1 MKKIFL
7 LFFFITS
14 LFSNNLQKISLQL
27 MWLDQFQ
34 FAGFYIAKEK
44 GFYEK
49 TGLDV
54 EFKKFHNSTNVL
66 NEVLEKRADFGINST
81 SLIVDKSKNKDVV
94 ILGAIFQTSPL
105 VLLALENSDL
115 NSLKD
120 LVNKRLM
127 ITQEQLEFATLKA
140 MLISQNI
147 DINSIKILPHSLNVN
162 DLINKNTDLMLSYT
176 TNEPFLLKEKG
187 YESKIFYP
195 KDYGFDFYED
205 LIFTTGEFA
214 RNNPKIVKDFY
225 EASMEGWRWAFDNL
239 EQTVNIIYE
248 KYNPQ
253 NKSKEAL
260 LFEAL
265 EMKKLVFDEHGEIG
279 KISKEKINLIINTY
293 KVMGLIKNE
302 IDLNTLLFE
311 HNDDN
316 NLNLKLNSDELAYL
330 KTKKT
335 FSYCSHSNLMPFES
349 IVNRKHIGILEDYMK
364 QISKSLNIDLKF
376 VPTSNWHESF
386 EKTVKNECDI
396 LTTIAYKTNRE
407 NLLNFTKPYVDFP
420 FVIATDITKP
430 FIDDINKLKDVKIAL
445 VKGFATSKL
454 IQEKYKNFKF
464 VEYPSLNDSLNA
476 VKNGEV
482 YAAIDSLAVIGY
494 EIQNHFLGELK
505 VSGRIDEQLKLH
517 MATNIENKYLAS
529 ILDKALDSI
538 NDNQKHDFFNKWVYL
553 KYENNLDRE
562 LLIKISILLL
572 IIFIIF
578 AIIYRYFLLK
588 KINKNLEDKI
598 AFEIKQNEEKNRIL
612 MHQSKMAAMGEMLEN
627 IAHQWRQPLSTI
639 SVCTSGMELK
649 KSLSKLDDKEFFDS
663 INHIKSSVSYL
674 SNTIDDFRNF
684 LDQNKFI
691 SSVETNNLLKK
702 VLDILNPSFANHNIN
717 VIKNIDEFE
726 FISIENELIQVLMN
740 ILTNAKDALKELD
753 NQKSRYIFIDIKK
766 ESDINLNIDI
776 YDNGLGVNGE
786 IIDRIFEP
794 YFTTKHKS
802 KGTGIGLYMSKLLV
816 ETHLKGKISVKNYKF
831 IYKENELLGAKF
843 RIILP
848 LKIDV

>member
-7 LFFFITS
+7 LLFLITS
-14 LFSNNLQKISLQL
+14 LFSNNLQKVSLQL

-44 GFYEK
+44 DFYQK
-49 TGLDV
+49 VGLDV
-54 EFKKFHNSTNVL
+54 EFKKFNNSTNVL
-66 NEVLEKRADFGINST
+66 NEVLEKRADFGISST
-81 SLIVDKSKNKDVV
+81 SLIVDKSENKDVV
-94 ILGAIFQTSPL
+94 VLGTIFQTSPL
-105 VLLALENSDL
+105 ILLALENSEL

-147 DINSIKILPHSLNVN
+147 DINSIKILPHSLNTD
-162 DLINKNTDLMLSYT
+162 DLVNKNTDLMLSYA

-214 RNNPKIVKDFY
+214 RNNPRIVKDFY

-464 VEYPSLNDSLNA
+464 VEYPSLHDCLTA

-482 YAAIDSLAVIGY
+482 YAAIDSLAVIGF
-494 EIQNHFLGELK
+494 EIQNNFLGELK

-517 MATNIENKYLAS
+517 MATNIENKHLAS

-538 NDNQKHDFFNKWVYL
+538 NDKQKHDFFNKWVYI
-553 KYENNLDRE
+553 KYENNLDNE
-562 LLIKISILLL
+562 LLVRISILLL
-572 IIFIIF
+572 IIFIVF

-691 SSVETNNLLKK
+691 SNIETSNLFKK
-702 VLDILNPSFANHNIN
+702 VLDILNPSFTNHNIN
-717 VIKNIDEFE
+717 VIKNIDNFE

-740 ILTNAKDALKELD
+740 IFTNAKDALKELD
-753 NQKSRYIFIDIKK
+753 NQESKYIFIDIKK
-766 ESDINLNIDI
+766 ELDNLNIDI
-776 YDNGLGVNGE
+776 YDNALGVDAE
-786 IIDRIFEP
+786 IVDRIFEP

-831 IYKENELLGAKF
+831 IYEENEFVGAKF
-843 RIILP
+843 RITLP

>member
-14 LFSNNLQKISLQL
+14 LFSNNLQKVSLQL

-44 GFYEK
+44 DFYEK
-49 TGLDV
+49 AGLEV

-66 NEVLEKRADFGINST
+66 NEVLEKRADFGISST

-94 ILGAIFQTSPL
+94 VLGAIFQTSPL

-127 ITQEQLEFATLKA
+127 ITQEQLEFATFKA

>member
-1 MKKIFL
+1 
-7 LFFFITS
+7 
-14 LFSNNLQKISLQL
+14 

-44 GFYEK
+44 DFYEK
-49 TGLDV
+49 AGLEV

-66 NEVLEKRADFGINST
+66 NEVLEKRADFGISST

-94 ILGAIFQTSPL
+94 VLGAIFQTSPL

-127 ITQEQLEFATLKA
+127 ITQEQLEFATFKA

>member
-7 LFFFITS
+7 LLFLITS
-14 LFSNNLQKISLQL
+14 IFSNNLQKVSIQL

-44 GFYEK
+44 DFYQK
-49 TGLDV
+49 VGLEV

-66 NEVLEKRADFGINST
+66 NEVLEKKADFGISST
-81 SLIVDKSKNKDVV
+81 SLIVDKSENKDVV
-94 ILGAIFQTSPL
+94 VLGAIFQTSPL

-214 RNNPKIVKDFY
+214 RNNPRIVKDFY

-464 VEYPSLNDSLNA
+464 VEYPSLHDCLTA

-482 YAAIDSLAVIGY
+482 YAAIDSLAVIGF
-494 EIQNHFLGELK
+494 EIQNNFLGELK

-517 MATNIENKYLAS
+517 MATNIENKHLAS

-538 NDNQKHDFFNKWVYL
+538 NDKQKHDFFNKWVYI
-553 KYENNLDRE
+553 KYENNLDSE
-562 LLIKISILLL
+562 LLVRISILLL
-572 IIFIIF
+572 IIFIVF

-691 SSVETNNLLKK
+691 SNIETSNLFKK
-702 VLDILNPSFANHNIN
+702 VLDILNPSFTNHNIN
-717 VIKNIDEFE
+717 VIKNIDNFE

-740 ILTNAKDALKELD
+740 IFTNAKDALKELD
-753 NQKSRYIFIDIKK
+753 NQESKYIFIDIKK
-766 ESDINLNIDI
+766 ELDNLNIDI
-776 YDNGLGVNGE
+776 YDNALGVDAE
-786 IIDRIFEP
+786 IVDRIFEP

-816 ETHLKGKISVKNYKF
+816 ETHLKGKIFVKNYKF
-831 IYKENELLGAKF
+831 IYEENEFVGAKF
-843 RIILP
+843 RIPLP

>member
-7 LFFFITS
+7 LLFLITS
-14 LFSNNLQKISLQL
+14 LFSNNLQKVSLQL

-44 GFYEK
+44 DFYQK
-49 TGLDV
+49 VGLEV

-66 NEVLEKRADFGINST
+66 NEVLEKKADFGISST

-94 ILGAIFQTSPL
+94 VLGAIFQTSPL

-147 DINSIKILPHSLNVN
+147 DINSIKILPHSLNTD
-162 DLINKNTDLMLSYT
+162 DLVNKNTDLMLSYA

-214 RNNPKIVKDFY
+214 RNNPRIVKDFY

-445 VKGFATSKL
+445 VRGFATSKL

-464 VEYPSLNDSLNA
+464 VEYPSLHDCLTA

-482 YAAIDSLAVIGY
+482 YAAIDSLAVIGF
-494 EIQNHFLGELK
+494 EIQNNFLGELK

-517 MATNIENKYLAS
+517 MATNIENKHLAS

-538 NDNQKHDFFNKWVYL
+538 NDKQKHDFFNKWVYI
-553 KYENNLDRE
+553 KYENNLDSE
-562 LLIKISILLL
+562 LLVRISILLL
-572 IIFIIF
+572 IIFIVF

-691 SSVETNNLLKK
+691 SNIETSNLFKK
-702 VLDILNPSFANHNIN
+702 VLDILNPSFTNHNIN
-717 VIKNIDEFE
+717 VIKNIDNFE

-740 ILTNAKDALKELD
+740 IFTNAKDALKELD
-753 NQKSRYIFIDIKK
+753 NQESKYIFIDIKK
-766 ESDINLNIDI
+766 ELDNLNIDI
-776 YDNGLGVNGE
+776 YDNALGVDAE
-786 IIDRIFEP
+786 IVDRIFEP
-794 YFTTKHKS
+794 YFTTKLKS

-831 IYKENELLGAKF
+831 IYEENEFVGAKF
-843 RIILP
+843 RITLP

>member
-7 LFFFITS
+7 LLFLITS
-14 LFSNNLQKISLQL
+14 LFSNNLQKVSLQL

-44 GFYEK
+44 DFYQK
-49 TGLDV
+49 VGLDV
-54 EFKKFHNSTNVL
+54 EFKKFNNSTNVL
-66 NEVLEKRADFGINST
+66 NEVLEKRADFGISST
-81 SLIVDKSKNKDVV
+81 SLIVDKSENKDVV
-94 ILGAIFQTSPL
+94 VLGTIFQTSPL
-105 VLLALENSDL
+105 ILLALENSEL

-147 DINSIKILPHSLNVN
+147 DINSIKILPHSLNTD
-162 DLINKNTDLMLSYT
+162 DLVNKNTDLMLSYA

-214 RNNPKIVKDFY
+214 RNNPRIVKDFY

-248 KYNPQ
+248 KYNSQ

-464 VEYPSLNDSLNA
+464 VEYPSLHDCLTA

-482 YAAIDSLAVIGY
+482 YAAIDSLAVIGF
-494 EIQNHFLGELK
+494 EIQNNFLGELK

-517 MATNIENKYLAS
+517 MATNIENKHLAS

-538 NDNQKHDFFNKWVYL
+538 NDKQKHDFFNKWVYI
-553 KYENNLDRE
+553 KYENNLDNE
-562 LLIKISILLL
+562 LLVRISILLL
-572 IIFIIF
+572 IIFIVF

-691 SSVETNNLLKK
+691 SNIETSNLFKK
-702 VLDILNPSFANHNIN
+702 VLDILNPSFTNHNIN
-717 VIKNIDEFE
+717 VIKNIDNFE

-740 ILTNAKDALKELD
+740 IFTNAKDALKELD
-753 NQKSRYIFIDIKK
+753 NQESKYIFIDIKK
-766 ESDINLNIDI
+766 ELDNLNIDI
-776 YDNGLGVNGE
+776 YDNALGVDAE
-786 IIDRIFEP
+786 IVDRIFEP

-816 ETHLKGKISVKNYKF
+816 ETHLKGKIFVKNYKF
-831 IYKENELLGAKF
+831 IYEENEFVGAKF
-843 RIILP
+843 RITLP

>member
-7 LFFFITS
+7 LLFLITS
-14 LFSNNLQKISLQL
+14 LFSNNLQKVSLQL

-44 GFYEK
+44 DFYQK
-49 TGLDV
+49 VGLDV
-54 EFKKFHNSTNVL
+54 EFKKFNNSTNVL
-66 NEVLEKRADFGINST
+66 NEVLEKRADFGISST

-94 ILGAIFQTSPL
+94 VLGAIFQTSPL
-105 VLLALENSDL
+105 ILLALENSDL

-147 DINSIKILPHSLNVN
+147 DINSIKILPHSLNTD
-162 DLINKNTDLMLSYT
+162 DLVNKNTDLMLSYA

-214 RNNPKIVKDFY
+214 RNNPRIVKDFY

-464 VEYPSLNDSLNA
+464 VEYPSLHDCLTA

-482 YAAIDSLAVIGY
+482 YAAIDSLAVIGV
-494 EIQNHFLGELK
+494 EIQNNFLGELK

-517 MATNIENKYLAS
+517 MATNIENKHLAS

-538 NDNQKHDFFNKWVYL
+538 NDKQKHDFFNKWVYI
-553 KYENNLDRE
+553 KYENNLDSE
-562 LLIKISILLL
+562 LLVRISILLL
-572 IIFIIF
+572 IIFIVF

-691 SSVETNNLLKK
+691 SNIETSNLFKK
-702 VLDILNPSFANHNIN
+702 VLDILNPSFTNHNIN
-717 VIKNIDEFE
+717 VIKNIDNFE

-740 ILTNAKDALKELD
+740 IFTNAKDALKELD
-753 NQKSRYIFIDIKK
+753 NQESKYIFIDIKK
-766 ESDINLNIDI
+766 ELDNLNIDI
-776 YDNGLGVNGE
+776 YDNALGVDAE
-786 IIDRIFEP
+786 IVDRIFEP

-831 IYKENELLGAKF
+831 IYEENEFVGAKF
-843 RIILP
+843 RITLP

>member
-7 LFFFITS
+7 LLFLITS
-14 LFSNNLQKISLQL
+14 LFSNNLQQVSLQL

-44 GFYEK
+44 DFYQK
-49 TGLDV
+49 VGLEV

-66 NEVLEKRADFGINST
+66 NEVLEKKADFGISST
-81 SLIVDKSKNKDVV
+81 SLIVDKSENKDVV
-94 ILGAIFQTSPL
+94 VLGAIFQTSPL

-147 DINSIKILPHSLNVN
+147 DINSIKILPHSLNTD
-162 DLINKNTDLMLSYT
+162 DLVNKNTDLMLSYA

-214 RNNPKIVKDFY
+214 RNNPRIVKDFY

-464 VEYPSLNDSLNA
+464 VEYPSLHDCLTA

-482 YAAIDSLAVIGY
+482 YAAIDSLAVIGV
-494 EIQNHFLGELK
+494 EIQNNFLGELK

-517 MATNIENKYLAS
+517 MATNIENKHLAS

-538 NDNQKHDFFNKWVYL
+538 NDKQKHDFFNKWVYI
-553 KYENNLDRE
+553 KYENNLDSE
-562 LLIKISILLL
+562 LLVRISILLL
-572 IIFIIF
+572 IIFIVF

-691 SSVETNNLLKK
+691 SNIETSNLFKK
-702 VLDILNPSFANHNIN
+702 VLDILNPSFTNHNIN
-717 VIKNIDEFE
+717 VIKNIDNFE

-740 ILTNAKDALKELD
+740 IFTNAKDALKELD
-753 NQKSRYIFIDIKK
+753 NQESKYIFIDIKK
-766 ESDINLNIDI
+766 ELDNLNIDI
-776 YDNGLGVNGE
+776 YDNALGVDAE
-786 IIDRIFEP
+786 IVDRIFEP

-831 IYKENELLGAKF
+831 IYEENEFVGAKF
-843 RIILP
+843 RITLP

>member
-7 LFFFITS
+7 LLFFITS
-14 LFSNNLQKISLQL
+14 LFSNNLQKVSLQL

-44 GFYEK
+44 DFYQK
-49 TGLDV
+49 AGLEV

-66 NEVLEKRADFGINST
+66 NEVLEKKADFGISST

-94 ILGAIFQTSPL
+94 VLGAIFQTSPL

-147 DINSIKILPHSLNVN
+147 DINSIKILPHSLNTD
-162 DLINKNTDLMLSYT
+162 DLVNKNTDLMLSYA

-214 RNNPKIVKDFY
+214 RNNPRIVKDFY

-445 VKGFATSKL
+445 VRGFATSKL

-464 VEYPSLNDSLNA
+464 VEYPSLHDCLTA

-482 YAAIDSLAVIGY
+482 YAAIDSLAVIGF
-494 EIQNHFLGELK
+494 EIQNNFLGELK

-517 MATNIENKYLAS
+517 MATNIENKHLAS

-538 NDNQKHDFFNKWVYL
+538 NDKQKHDFFNKWVYI
-553 KYENNLDRE
+553 KYENNLDSE
-562 LLIKISILLL
+562 LLVRISILLL
-572 IIFIIF
+572 IIFIVF

-691 SSVETNNLLKK
+691 SNIETSNLFKK
-702 VLDILNPSFANHNIN
+702 VLDILNPSFTNHNIN
-717 VIKNIDEFE
+717 VIKNIDNFK

-740 ILTNAKDALKELD
+740 IFTNAKDALKELD
-753 NQKSRYIFIDIKK
+753 NQESKYIFIDIKK
-766 ESDINLNIDI
+766 ELDNLNIDI
-776 YDNGLGVNGE
+776 YDNALGVDAE
-786 IIDRIFEP
+786 IVDRIFEP

-831 IYKENELLGAKF
+831 IYEENEFVGAKF
-843 RIILP
+843 RITLP

>member
-7 LFFFITS
+7 LLFLISS
-14 LFSNNLQKISLQL
+14 LFSNNLQKVSLQL

-44 GFYEK
+44 DFYQK
-49 TGLDV
+49 VGLDV
-54 EFKKFHNSTNVL
+54 EFKKFNNSTNVL
-66 NEVLEKRADFGINST
+66 NEVLEKRADFGISST
-81 SLIVDKSKNKDVV
+81 SLIVDKSENKDVV
-94 ILGAIFQTSPL
+94 VLGTIFQTSPL
-105 VLLALENSDL
+105 ILLALENSEL

-147 DINSIKILPHSLNVN
+147 DINSIKILPHSLNTD
-162 DLINKNTDLMLSYT
+162 DLVNKNTDLMLSYA

-187 YESKIFYP
+187 YETKIFYP

-214 RNNPKIVKDFY
+214 RNNPRIVKDFY

-464 VEYPSLNDSLNA
+464 VEYPSLHDCLTA

-482 YAAIDSLAVIGY
+482 YAAIDSLAVIGF
-494 EIQNHFLGELK
+494 EIQNNFLGELK

-517 MATNIENKYLAS
+517 MATNIENKHLAS

-538 NDNQKHDFFNKWVYL
+538 NDKQKHDFFNKWVYI
-553 KYENNLDRE
+553 KYENNLDSE
-562 LLIKISILLL
+562 LLVRISILLL
-572 IIFIIF
+572 IIFIVF

-691 SSVETNNLLKK
+691 SNIETSNLFKK
-702 VLDILNPSFANHNIN
+702 VLDILNPSFTNHNIN
-717 VIKNIDEFE
+717 VIKNIDNFE

-740 ILTNAKDALKELD
+740 IFTNAKDALKELD
-753 NQKSRYIFIDIKK
+753 NQESKYIFIDIKK
-766 ESDINLNIDI
+766 ELDNLNIDI
-776 YDNGLGVNGE
+776 YDNALGVDAE
-786 IIDRIFEP
+786 IVDRIFEP

-831 IYKENELLGAKF
+831 IYEENEFVGAKF
-843 RIILP
+843 RITLP

>member
-7 LFFFITS
+7 LLFLITS
-14 LFSNNLQKISLQL
+14 LFSNNLQKVSLQL

-44 GFYEK
+44 DFYQK
-49 TGLDV
+49 AGLEV

-66 NEVLEKRADFGINST
+66 NEVLEKKADFGISST

-94 ILGAIFQTSPL
+94 VLGAIFQTSPL

-147 DINSIKILPHSLNVN
+147 DINSIKILPHSLNTD
-162 DLINKNTDLMLSYT
+162 DLVNKNTDLMLSYA

-214 RNNPKIVKDFY
+214 RNNPRIVKDFY

-464 VEYPSLNDSLNA
+464 VEYPSLHDCLTA

-482 YAAIDSLAVIGY
+482 YAAIDSLAVIGF
-494 EIQNHFLGELK
+494 EIQNNFLGELK

-517 MATNIENKYLAS
+517 MATNIENKHLAS

-538 NDNQKHDFFNKWVYL
+538 NDKQKHDFFNKWVYI
-553 KYENNLDRE
+553 KYENNLDSE
-562 LLIKISILLL
+562 LLVRISILLL
-572 IIFIIF
+572 IIFIVF

-691 SSVETNNLLKK
+691 SNIETSNLFKK
-702 VLDILNPSFANHNIN
+702 VLDILNPSFTNHNIN
-717 VIKNIDEFE
+717 VIKNIDNFE

-740 ILTNAKDALKELD
+740 IFTNAKDALKELD
-753 NQKSRYIFIDIKK
+753 NQESKYIFIDIKK
-766 ESDINLNIDI
+766 ELDNLNIDI
-776 YDNGLGVNGE
+776 YDNALGVDAE
-786 IIDRIFEP
+786 IVDRIFEP

-831 IYKENELLGAKF
+831 IYEENEFVGAKF
-843 RIILP
+843 RITLP

>member
-7 LFFFITS
+7 LLFLITS
-14 LFSNNLQKISLQL
+14 LFSNNLQKVSLQL

-44 GFYEK
+44 DFYQK
-49 TGLDV
+49 AGLEV

-66 NEVLEKRADFGINST
+66 NEVLEKKADFGISST

-94 ILGAIFQTSPL
+94 VLGAIFQTSPL

-147 DINSIKILPHSLNVN
+147 DINSIKILPHSLNTD
-162 DLINKNTDLMLSYT
+162 DLVNKNTDLMLSYA

-214 RNNPKIVKDFY
+214 RNNPRIVKDFY

-464 VEYPSLNDSLNA
+464 VEYPSLHDCLTA

-482 YAAIDSLAVIGY
+482 YAAIDSLAVIGV
-494 EIQNHFLGELK
+494 EIQNNFLGELK

-517 MATNIENKYLAS
+517 MATNIENKHLAS

-538 NDNQKHDFFNKWVYL
+538 NDKQKHDFFNKWVYI
-553 KYENNLDRE
+553 KYENNLDSE
-562 LLIKISILLL
+562 LLVRISILLL
-572 IIFIIF
+572 IIFIVF

-691 SSVETNNLLKK
+691 SNIETSNLFKK
-702 VLDILNPSFANHNIN
+702 VLDILNPSFTNHNIN
-717 VIKNIDEFE
+717 VIKNIDNFE

-740 ILTNAKDALKELD
+740 IFTNAKDALKELD
-753 NQKSRYIFIDIKK
+753 NQESKYIFIDIKK
-766 ESDINLNIDI
+766 ELDNLNIDI
-776 YDNGLGVNGE
+776 YDNALGVDAE
-786 IIDRIFEP
+786 IVDRIFEP

-831 IYKENELLGAKF
+831 IYEENEFVGAKF
-843 RIILP
+843 RITLP

>member
-476 VKNGEV
+476 VKNEEV

-740 ILTNAKDALKELD
+740 ILTNAKDALKELN

-831 IYKENELLGAKF
+831 IYEENEFVGAKF
-843 RIILP
+843 RITLP

>member
-7 LFFFITS
+7 LLFLITS
-14 LFSNNLQKISLQL
+14 LFSNNLQKVSLQL

-44 GFYEK
+44 DFYQK
-49 TGLDV
+49 VGLEV

-66 NEVLEKRADFGINST
+66 NEVLEKKADFGISST

-94 ILGAIFQTSPL
+94 VLGAIFQTSPL

-147 DINSIKILPHSLNVN
+147 DINSIKILPHSLNTD
-162 DLINKNTDLMLSYT
+162 DLVNKNTDLMLSYA

-214 RNNPKIVKDFY
+214 RNNPRIVKDFY

-464 VEYPSLNDSLNA
+464 VEYPSLHDCLTA

-482 YAAIDSLAVIGY
+482 YAAIDSLAVIGF
-494 EIQNHFLGELK
+494 EIQNNFLGELK

-517 MATNIENKYLAS
+517 MATNIENKHLAS

-538 NDNQKHDFFNKWVYL
+538 NDKQKHDFFNKWVYI
-553 KYENNLDRE
+553 KYENNLDSE
-562 LLIKISILLL
+562 LLVRISILLL
-572 IIFIIF
+572 IIFIVF

-691 SSVETNNLLKK
+691 SNIETSNLFKK
-702 VLDILNPSFANHNIN
+702 VLDILNPSFTNHNIN
-717 VIKNIDEFE
+717 VIKNIDNFE

-740 ILTNAKDALKELD
+740 IFTNAKDALKELD
-753 NQKSRYIFIDIKK
+753 NQESKYIFIDIKK
-766 ESDINLNIDI
+766 ELDNLNIDI
-776 YDNGLGVNGE
+776 YDNALGVDAE
-786 IIDRIFEP
+786 IVDRIFEP

-831 IYKENELLGAKF
+831 IYEENEFVGAKF
-843 RIILP
+843 RITLP

>member
-7 LFFFITS
+7 LLFLITS
-14 LFSNNLQKISLQL
+14 LFSNNLQQVSLQL

-44 GFYEK
+44 DFYQK
-49 TGLDV
+49 AGLEV

-66 NEVLEKRADFGINST
+66 NEVLEKKADFGISST
-81 SLIVDKSKNKDVV
+81 SLIVDKSENKDVV
-94 ILGAIFQTSPL
+94 VLGAIFQTSPL

-147 DINSIKILPHSLNVN
+147 DINSIKILPHSLNTD
-162 DLINKNTDLMLSYT
+162 DLVNKNTDLMLSYA

-214 RNNPKIVKDFY
+214 RNNPRIVKDFY

-464 VEYPSLNDSLNA
+464 VEYPSLHDCLTA

-482 YAAIDSLAVIGY
+482 YAAIDSLAVIGF
-494 EIQNHFLGELK
+494 EIQNNFLGELK

-517 MATNIENKYLAS
+517 MATNIENKHLAS

-538 NDNQKHDFFNKWVYL
+538 NDKQKHDFFNKWVYI
-553 KYENNLDRE
+553 KYENNLDSE
-562 LLIKISILLL
+562 LLVRISILLL
-572 IIFIIF
+572 IIFIVF

-691 SSVETNNLLKK
+691 SNIETSNLFKK
-702 VLDILNPSFANHNIN
+702 VLDILNPSFTNHNIN
-717 VIKNIDEFE
+717 VIKNIDNFE

-740 ILTNAKDALKELD
+740 IFTNAKDALKELD
-753 NQKSRYIFIDIKK
+753 NQESKYIFIDIKK
-766 ESDINLNIDI
+766 ELDNLNIDI
-776 YDNGLGVNGE
+776 YDNALGVDAE
-786 IIDRIFEP
+786 IVDRIFEP

-831 IYKENELLGAKF
+831 IYEENEFVGAKF
-843 RIILP
+843 RITLP

>member
-7 LFFFITS
+7 LLFLITS
-14 LFSNNLQKISLQL
+14 LFSNNLQKVSLQL

-44 GFYEK
+44 DFYQK
-49 TGLDV
+49 AGLEV

-66 NEVLEKRADFGINST
+66 NEVLEKKADFGISST

-94 ILGAIFQTSPL
+94 VLGAIFQTSPL

-147 DINSIKILPHSLNVN
+147 DINSIKILPHSLNTD

-176 TNEPFLLKEKG
+176 INEPFLLKEKG

-214 RNNPKIVKDFY
+214 RNNPRIVKDFY

-464 VEYPSLNDSLNA
+464 VEYPSLHDCLTA

-482 YAAIDSLAVIGY
+482 YAAIDSLAVIGF
-494 EIQNHFLGELK
+494 EIQNNFLGELK

-517 MATNIENKYLAS
+517 MATNIENKHLAS

-538 NDNQKHDFFNKWVYL
+538 NDKQKHDFFNKWVYI
-553 KYENNLDRE
+553 KYENNLDSE
-562 LLIKISILLL
+562 LLVRISILLL
-572 IIFIIF
+572 IIFIVF

-691 SSVETNNLLKK
+691 SNIETSNLFKK
-702 VLDILNPSFANHNIN
+702 VLDILNPSFTNHNIN
-717 VIKNIDEFE
+717 VIKNIDNFE

-740 ILTNAKDALKELD
+740 IFTNAKDALKELD
-753 NQKSRYIFIDIKK
+753 NQESKYIFIDIKK
-766 ESDINLNIDI
+766 ELDNLNIDI
-776 YDNGLGVNGE
+776 YDNALGVDAE
-786 IIDRIFEP
+786 IVDRIFEP

-816 ETHLKGKISVKNYKF
+816 ETHLKGKIFVKNYKF
-831 IYKENELLGAKF
+831 IYEENEFVGAKF
-843 RIILP
+843 RITLP

>member
-7 LFFFITS
+7 LLFFITS
-14 LFSNNLQKISLQL
+14 LFSNNLQKVSLQL

-44 GFYEK
+44 DFYQK
-49 TGLDV
+49 AGLEV

-66 NEVLEKRADFGINST
+66 NEVLEKKADFGISST

-94 ILGAIFQTSPL
+94 VLGAIFQTSPL

-147 DINSIKILPHSLNVN
+147 DINSIKILPHSLNTD
-162 DLINKNTDLMLSYT
+162 DLVNKNTDLMLSYA

-214 RNNPKIVKDFY
+214 RNNPRIVKDFY

-464 VEYPSLNDSLNA
+464 VEYPSLHDCLTA

-482 YAAIDSLAVIGY
+482 YAAIDSLAVIGV
-494 EIQNHFLGELK
+494 EIQNNFLGELK

-517 MATNIENKYLAS
+517 MATNIENKHLAS

-538 NDNQKHDFFNKWVYL
+538 NDKQKHDFFNKWVYI
-553 KYENNLDRE
+553 KYENNLDSE
-562 LLIKISILLL
+562 LLVRISILLL
-572 IIFIIF
+572 IIFIVF

-691 SSVETNNLLKK
+691 SNIETSNLFKK
-702 VLDILNPSFANHNIN
+702 VLDILNPSFTNHNIN
-717 VIKNIDEFE
+717 VIKNIDNFE

-740 ILTNAKDALKELD
+740 IFTNAKDALKELD
-753 NQKSRYIFIDIKK
+753 NQESKYIFIDIKK
-766 ESDINLNIDI
+766 ELDNLNIDI
-776 YDNGLGVNGE
+776 YDNALGVDAE
-786 IIDRIFEP
+786 IVDRIFEP

-831 IYKENELLGAKF
+831 IYEENEFVGAKF
-843 RIILP
+843 RITLP

>member
-7 LFFFITS
+7 LLFLITS

-44 GFYEK
+44 DFYQK
-49 TGLDV
+49 AGLEV

-66 NEVLEKRADFGINST
+66 NEVLEKKADFGISST

-94 ILGAIFQTSPL
+94 VLGAIFQTSPL

-147 DINSIKILPHSLNVN
+147 DINSIKILPHSLNTD
-162 DLINKNTDLMLSYT
+162 DLVNKNTDLMLSYA

-187 YESKIFYP
+187 YETKIFYP

-214 RNNPKIVKDFY
+214 RNNPRIVKDFY

-464 VEYPSLNDSLNA
+464 VEYPSLHDCLTA

-482 YAAIDSLAVIGY
+482 YAAIDSLAVIGF
-494 EIQNHFLGELK
+494 EIQNNFLGELK

-517 MATNIENKYLAS
+517 MATNIENKHLAS

-538 NDNQKHDFFNKWVYL
+538 NDKQKHDFFNKWVYI
-553 KYENNLDRE
+553 KYENNLDSE
-562 LLIKISILLL
+562 LLVRISILLL
-572 IIFIIF
+572 IIFIVF

-691 SSVETNNLLKK
+691 SNIETSNLFKK
-702 VLDILNPSFANHNIN
+702 VLDILNPSFTNHNIN
-717 VIKNIDEFE
+717 VIKNIDNFE

-740 ILTNAKDALKELD
+740 IFTNAKDALKELD
-753 NQKSRYIFIDIKK
+753 NQESKYIFIDIKK
-766 ESDINLNIDI
+766 ELDNLNIDI
-776 YDNGLGVNGE
+776 YDNALGVDAE
-786 IIDRIFEP
+786 IVDRIFEP

-831 IYKENELLGAKF
+831 IYEENEFVGAKF
-843 RIILP
+843 RITLP

>member
-7 LFFFITS
+7 LLFLITS
-14 LFSNNLQKISLQL
+14 LFSNNLQKVSLQL

-44 GFYEK
+44 DFYQK
-49 TGLDV
+49 VGLEV

-66 NEVLEKRADFGINST
+66 NEVLEKKADFGISST

-94 ILGAIFQTSPL
+94 VLGAIFQTSPL

-147 DINSIKILPHSLNVN
+147 DINSIKILPHSLNTD
-162 DLINKNTDLMLSYT
+162 DLVNKNTDLMLSYA

-214 RNNPKIVKDFY
+214 RNNPRIVKDFY

-248 KYNPQ
+248 KYNSQ

-464 VEYPSLNDSLNA
+464 VEYPSLHDCLTA

-482 YAAIDSLAVIGY
+482 YAAIDSLAVIGF
-494 EIQNHFLGELK
+494 EIQNNFLGELK

-517 MATNIENKYLAS
+517 MATNIENKHLAS

-538 NDNQKHDFFNKWVYL
+538 NDKQKHDFFNKWVYI
-553 KYENNLDRE
+553 KYENNLDNE
-562 LLIKISILLL
+562 LLVRISILLL
-572 IIFIIF
+572 IIFIVF

-691 SSVETNNLLKK
+691 SNIETSNLFKK
-702 VLDILNPSFANHNIN
+702 VLDILNPSFTNHNIN
-717 VIKNIDEFE
+717 VIKNIDNFE

-740 ILTNAKDALKELD
+740 IFTNAKDALKELD
-753 NQKSRYIFIDIKK
+753 NQESKYIFIDIKK
-766 ESDINLNIDI
+766 ELDNLNIDI
-776 YDNGLGVNGE
+776 YDNALGVDAE
-786 IIDRIFEP
+786 IVDRIFEP

-816 ETHLKGKISVKNYKF
+816 ETHLKGKIFVKNYKF
-831 IYKENELLGAKF
+831 IYEENEFVGAKF
-843 RIILP
+843 RITLP

>member
-7 LFFFITS
+7 LLFLITS
-14 LFSNNLQKISLQL
+14 LFSNNLQKVSLQL

-44 GFYEK
+44 DFYQK
-49 TGLDV
+49 VGLDV
-54 EFKKFHNSTNVL
+54 EFKKFNNSTNVL
-66 NEVLEKRADFGINST
+66 NEVLEKRADFGISST
-81 SLIVDKSKNKDVV
+81 SLIVDKSENKDVV
-94 ILGAIFQTSPL
+94 VLGTIFQTSPL
-105 VLLALENSDL
+105 ILLALENSEL

-147 DINSIKILPHSLNVN
+147 DINSIKILPHSLNTD
-162 DLINKNTDLMLSYT
+162 DLVNKNTDLMLSYA

-214 RNNPKIVKDFY
+214 RNNPRIVKDFY

-464 VEYPSLNDSLNA
+464 VEYPSLHDCLTA

-482 YAAIDSLAVIGY
+482 YAAIDSLAVIGF
-494 EIQNHFLGELK
+494 EIQNNFLGELK

-517 MATNIENKYLAS
+517 MATNIENKHLAS

-538 NDNQKHDFFNKWVYL
+538 NDKQKHDFFNKWVYI
-553 KYENNLDRE
+553 KYENNLDSE
-562 LLIKISILLL
+562 LLVRISILLL
-572 IIFIIF
+572 IIFIVF

-691 SSVETNNLLKK
+691 SNIETSNLFKK
-702 VLDILNPSFANHNIN
+702 VLDILNPSFTNHNIN
-717 VIKNIDEFE
+717 VIKNIDNFE

-740 ILTNAKDALKELD
+740 IFTNAKDALKELD
-753 NQKSRYIFIDIKK
+753 NQESKYIFIDIKK
-766 ESDINLNIDI
+766 ELDNLNIDI
-776 YDNGLGVNGE
+776 YDNALGVDAE
-786 IIDRIFEP
+786 IVDRIFEP

-831 IYKENELLGAKF
+831 IYEENEFVGAKF
-843 RIILP
+843 RITLP

>member
-1 MKKIFL
+1 
-7 LFFFITS
+7 
-14 LFSNNLQKISLQL
+14 

-34 FAGFYIAKEK
+34 FAGFYIAKDK

-49 TGLDV
+49 VGLDV
-54 EFKKFHNSTNVL
+54 DFKKFNNSINVL

-81 SLIVDKSKNKDVV
+81 SLIVDKANNKDVV
-94 ILGAIFQTSPL
+94 ILGTIFQTSPL
-105 VLLALENSDL
+105 VLLALENSNLD
-115 NSLKD
+115 SLKD
-120 LVNKRLM
+120 LINKRLM
-127 ITQEQLEFATLKA
+127 ITQEQLEFATFKA

-147 DINSIKILPHSLNVN
+147 DINSIKILPHSLNVD
-162 DLINKNTDLMLSYT
+162 DLINRNTDLMLSYT

-214 RNNPKIVKDFY
+214 KNNPEIVKNFY
-225 EASMEGWRWAFDNL
+225 EASIEGWKWAFDNI
-239 EQTVNIIYE
+239 EETVDIIYE

-253 NKSKEAL
+253 NKTKEAL

-293 KVMGLIKNE
+293 KVMGLIKNQ
-302 IDLNTLLFE
+302 IDLNTLLFQY
-311 HNDDN
+311 DN
-316 NLNLKLNSDELAYL
+316 NNLYAKLNYDELSYL
-330 KTKKT
+330 KTKESLT
-335 FSYCSHSNLMPFES
+335 YCSHKNLMPFES
-349 IVNRKHIGILEDYMK
+349 IVNNKHIGILEDYIK
-364 QISKSLNIDLKF
+364 QISKNLNINFKF
-376 VPTSNWHESF
+376 IPTTSWHESL

-420 FVIATDITKP
+420 FVIATNITKP

-476 VKNGEV
+476 VKNEEV

>member
-7 LFFFITS
+7 LLFLITS
-14 LFSNNLQKISLQL
+14 LFSNNLQQVSLQL

-44 GFYEK
+44 DFYQK
-49 TGLDV
+49 AGLEV

-66 NEVLEKRADFGINST
+66 NEVLEKKADFGISST

-94 ILGAIFQTSPL
+94 VLGAIFQTSPL

-147 DINSIKILPHSLNVN
+147 DINSIKILPHSLNTD
-162 DLINKNTDLMLSYT
+162 DLVNKNTDLMLSYA

-214 RNNPKIVKDFY
+214 RNNPRIVKDFY

-464 VEYPSLNDSLNA
+464 VEYPSLHDCLTA

-482 YAAIDSLAVIGY
+482 YAAIDSLAVIGV
-494 EIQNHFLGELK
+494 EIQNNFLGELK

-517 MATNIENKYLAS
+517 MATNIENKHLAS

-538 NDNQKHDFFNKWVYL
+538 NDKQKHDFFNKWVYI
-553 KYENNLDRE
+553 KYENNLDSE
-562 LLIKISILLL
+562 LLVRISILLL
-572 IIFIIF
+572 IIFIVF

-691 SSVETNNLLKK
+691 SNIETSNLFKK
-702 VLDILNPSFANHNIN
+702 VLDILNPSFTNHNIN
-717 VIKNIDEFE
+717 VIKNIDNFE

-740 ILTNAKDALKELD
+740 IFTNAKDALKELD
-753 NQKSRYIFIDIKK
+753 NQESKYIFIDIKK
-766 ESDINLNIDI
+766 ELDNLNIDI
-776 YDNGLGVNGE
+776 YDNALGVDAE
-786 IIDRIFEP
+786 IVDRIFEP

-816 ETHLKGKISVKNYKF
+816 ETHLKGKIFVKNYKF
-831 IYKENELLGAKF
+831 IYEENEFVGAKF
-843 RIILP
+843 RITLP

>member
-147 DINSIKILPHSLNVN
+147 DINSIKILPHSLNID
-162 DLINKNTDLMLSYT
+162 DLVNKNTDLMLSYA

-214 RNNPKIVKDFY
+214 RNNPKIVKNFY
-225 EASMEGWRWAFDNL
+225 EASMEGWRWTFDNL

-831 IYKENELLGAKF
+831 IYEENEFVGAKF
-843 RIILP
+843 RITLP

>member
-7 LFFFITS
+7 LLFLITS
-14 LFSNNLQKISLQL
+14 LFSNNLQKVSLQL

-44 GFYEK
+44 DFYQK
-49 TGLDV
+49 AGLEV

-66 NEVLEKRADFGINST
+66 NEVLEKKADFGISST
-81 SLIVDKSKNKDVV
+81 SLIVDKSENKDVV
-94 ILGAIFQTSPL
+94 VLGAIFQTSPL

-147 DINSIKILPHSLNVN
+147 DINSIKILPHSLNTD
-162 DLINKNTDLMLSYT
+162 DLVNKNTDLMLSYA

-214 RNNPKIVKDFY
+214 RNNPRIVKDFY

-445 VKGFATSKL
+445 VRGFATSKL

-464 VEYPSLNDSLNA
+464 VEYPSLHDCLTA

-482 YAAIDSLAVIGY
+482 YAAIDSLAVIGF
-494 EIQNHFLGELK
+494 EIQNNFLGELK

-517 MATNIENKYLAS
+517 MATNIENKHLAS

-538 NDNQKHDFFNKWVYL
+538 NDKQKHDFFNKWVYI
-553 KYENNLDRE
+553 KYENNLDSE
-562 LLIKISILLL
+562 LLVRISILLL
-572 IIFIIF
+572 IIFIVF

-691 SSVETNNLLKK
+691 SNIETSNLFKK
-702 VLDILNPSFANHNIN
+702 VLDILNPSFTNHNIN
-717 VIKNIDEFE
+717 VIKNIDNFE

-740 ILTNAKDALKELD
+740 IFTNAKDALKELD
-753 NQKSRYIFIDIKK
+753 NQESKYIFIDIKK
-766 ESDINLNIDI
+766 ELDNLNIDI
-776 YDNGLGVNGE
+776 YDNALGVDAE
-786 IIDRIFEP
+786 IVDRIFEP

-816 ETHLKGKISVKNYKF
+816 ETHLKGKIFVKNYKF
-831 IYKENELLGAKF
+831 IYEENEFVGAKF
-843 RIILP
+843 RITLP